1 MGRLILGI
9 DPGNA
14 RCGWGLVSEDVGRLE
29 LVACG
34 CLETPKGLGS
44 GQCLMQVYTGI
55 QELLATYQPSC
66 LAMEKLFFNRNI
78 TSAMGVAEAR
88 GVVLLAAAQAG
99 VAVAEYTPSEIKET
113 VVGTGA
119 AKKKEV
125 GLAVALTFGLAK
137 PPSPDDTADAVAVAM
152 THSFWSELNGLE

>member
-1 MGRLILGI
+1 
-9 DPGNA
+9 
-14 RCGWGLVSEDVGRLE
+14 
-29 LVACG
+29 
-34 CLETPKGLGS
+34 
-44 GQCLMQVYTGI
+44 MQVYTGI

>member
-44 GQCLMQVYTGI
+44 GQRL
-55 QELLATYQPSC
+55 
-66 LAMEKLFFNRNI
+66 I